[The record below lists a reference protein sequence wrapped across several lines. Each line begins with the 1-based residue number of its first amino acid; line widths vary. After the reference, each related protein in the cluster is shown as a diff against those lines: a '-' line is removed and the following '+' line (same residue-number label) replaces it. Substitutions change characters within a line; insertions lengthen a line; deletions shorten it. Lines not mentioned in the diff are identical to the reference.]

1 MDFKPV
7 QKVAIQFCVRLTCMS
22 WVMLIT
28 DGSLSTTQRPD
39 SSYQCKKK
47 AHVHAWRRQIRSGA
61 WPGVCSLFL
70 FVCLLAFCFS
80 TVNTVFY
87 CNVLRSSKKNLWCKM
102 WYLPLCINSI
112 YMEKAG
118 GFRPCL
124 HSYPPPPYKLEFIQC
139 YPLPQNKTEVMLF
152 CLFEKIGCIP
162 NVEMQMIK
170 TGIPQSDP
178 SVAGGLDIF
187 IIPH

>member
-1 MDFKPV
+1 MGLWLQPRDQTAVISVKRKHMCMPEGGRSG
-7 QKVAIQFCVRLTCMS
+7 QEHDQECAHCFCLFACLLFVFQ
-22 WVMLIT
+22 
-28 DGSLSTTQRPD
+28 LSTLCSTVMSCDLPRKTSDAKCDTCHCASTQFT
-39 SSYQCKKK
+39 
-47 AHVHAWRRQIRSGA
+47 WRRQE
-61 WPGVCSLFL
+61 
-70 FVCLLAFCFS
+70 AFGHVY
-80 TVNTVFY
+80 TA
-87 CNVLRSSKKNLWCKM
+87 
-102 WYLPLCINSI
+102 I
-112 YMEKAG
+112 
-118 GFRPCL
+118 
-124 HSYPPPPYKLEFIQC
+124 PPPYKLEFIQC

>member
-28 DGSLSTTQRPD
+28 DGSLTTTQRPD

-124 HSYPPPPYKLEFIQC
+124 HSYPPPYKLEFIQC

-162 NVEMQMIK
+162 NVEMQMIN

>member
-1 MDFKPV
+1 MQNVIP
-7 QKVAIQFCVRLTCMS
+7 AIVHQLNLHGEGRRLSAMS
-22 WVMLIT
+22 T
-28 DGSLSTTQRPD
+28 QLS
-39 SSYQCKKK
+39 
-47 AHVHAWRRQIRSGA
+47 
-61 WPGVCSLFL
+61 
-70 FVCLLAFCFS
+70 
-80 TVNTVFY
+80 
-87 CNVLRSSKKNLWCKM
+87 
-102 WYLPLCINSI
+102 
-112 YMEKAG
+112 
-118 GFRPCL
+118 
-124 HSYPPPPYKLEFIQC
+124 PPPYKLEFIQC